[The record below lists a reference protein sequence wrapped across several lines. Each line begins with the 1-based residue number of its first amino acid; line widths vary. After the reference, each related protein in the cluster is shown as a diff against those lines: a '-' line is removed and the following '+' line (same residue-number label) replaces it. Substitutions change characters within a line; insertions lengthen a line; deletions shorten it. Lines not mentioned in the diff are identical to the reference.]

1 MRVQS
6 GSLDL
11 SCPDPITMATVRKTS
26 APAARNKASSRLVP
40 ATPESLAKNRK
51 RLAKAFPRP
60 LDKKLKE
67 VERVREKFSLPAG
80 EYAQLVALKERL
92 AAQGASVKKSELLR
106 AGLLLLA
113 ALDDSELQAAL
124 ARLAPTA

>member
-1 MRVQS
+1 
-6 GSLDL
+6 
-11 SCPDPITMATVRKTS
+11 MATVKKTLS
-26 APAARNKASSRLVP
+26 PVAKNNASSKLVP
-40 ATPESLAKNRK
+40 AAPEPLAKNRK

-67 VERVREKFSLPAG
+67 AERVREKFTLLAD
-80 EYAQLVALKERL
+80 EYAQLAVLKERL
-92 AAQGASVKKSELLR
+92 AVQGVSVKKSELLR

>member
-1 MRVQS
+1 
-6 GSLDL
+6 
-11 SCPDPITMATVRKTS
+11 MATVKKTLS
-26 APAARNKASSRLVP
+26 PVAKNNASSKLVP
-40 ATPESLAKNRK
+40 AAPEPLAKNRK

-67 VERVREKFSLPAG
+67 VERVREKFTLLAD
-80 EYAQLVALKERL
+80 EYAQLAVLKQRL
-92 AAQGASVKKSELLR
+92 AVQGVSVKKSELLR